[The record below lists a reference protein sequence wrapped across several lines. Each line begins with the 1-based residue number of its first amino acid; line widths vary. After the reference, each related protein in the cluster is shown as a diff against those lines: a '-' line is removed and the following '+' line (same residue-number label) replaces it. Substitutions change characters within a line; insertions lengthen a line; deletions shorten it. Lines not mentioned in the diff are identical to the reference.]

1 MRRSHQKV
9 RSLSYKYLALL
20 SYFVLVFL
28 LLLHFYH
35 LFADFLNLFLNI
47 TEKIFFFKILIIL
60 GGPISIIFS
69 IPISLKSKRL
79 SGAILLLGASF
90 LSLGIA
96 FESEY
101 FIFKYI
107 KKMILFAL
115 PQIFVSII
123 FLLEKRFK
131 KIIDLELKV

>member
-47 TEKIFFFKILIIL
+47 TEKIFFFKLLIIL

-69 IPISLKSKRL
+69 IPLSLKSKRL

-131 KIIDLELKV
+131 KTLT

>member
-47 TEKIFFFKILIIL
+47 TEKIFFFKLLIIL

-131 KIIDLELKV
+131 KTLT

>member
-9 RSLSYKYLALL
+9 RSLSYKCLALL

-35 LFADFLNLFLNI
+35 LFADFLNLILHI

>member
-1 MRRSHQKV
+1 MWRSHQKV
-9 RSLSYKYLALL
+9 KSLSYKYLILL

-28 LLLHFYH
+28 FFLHFYH
-35 LFADFLNLFLNI
+35 FFSDFQNLFFNI
-47 TEKIFFFKILIIL
+47 TEKIFFFKMLTIL

-107 KKMILFAL
+107 KKMILFSL

-123 FLLEKRFK
+123 FLLENRFK
-131 KIIDLELKV
+131 KGKGH